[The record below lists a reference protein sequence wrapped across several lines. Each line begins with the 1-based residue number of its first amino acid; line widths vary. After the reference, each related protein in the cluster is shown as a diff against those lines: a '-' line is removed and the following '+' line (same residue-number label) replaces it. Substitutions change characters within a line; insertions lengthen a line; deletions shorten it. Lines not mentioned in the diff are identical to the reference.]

1 MKAILYIIL
10 TVIEVAVI
18 SSMNAQT
25 INTFAGGGSSLSDG
39 VPATS
44 ALSLPFRAIASDGNG
59 NIYFTDK
66 TVGTGYFKISKV
78 NTSGIITRIAGG
90 GTVAIEGS
98 SALSYSI
105 GTSHGL
111 AIDASGNIYFSEQ
124 SNHKI
129 KKISTT
135 GIVTTYVGT
144 GAMGFAGDGGAAT
157 SAKLNNPLGIAIDA
171 SDNLYIAD
179 ANNHRIRKV
188 TPSGIITTIAGNGV
202 GGYSGDGSSAILAKI
217 NMPES
222 VTIDALG
229 NVYLSD
235 ANYTVRKI
243 NTLGVIST
251 FAGNT
256 LVGFSGDGGLATS
269 AQISPKAIAIDS
281 YYNLY
286 IADFLYHVI
295 RKVNAMG
302 IISTIAGQ
310 DGLSGFSGDG
320 GNPLLALLNNPY
332 GLLVTPDCN
341 LYITDL
347 SNQRIRVINGSACYV
362 GIKEQNSSLGV
373 EINPNPSS
381 GLFNFKG
388 LTTATKVEVYDITGR
403 TVTSDIIN
411 TSDYKLDL
419 SKHDKGIYIYRI
431 VDKQNRV
438 QQGKLLVTD

>member
-1 MKAILYIIL
+1 MKYTLIFLPAFLINL
-10 TVIEVAVI
+10 VVK
-18 SSMNAQT
+18 AQI

-39 VPATS
+39 VAATS
-44 ALSLPFRAIASDGNG
+44 ALSLPFRGVASDSNG
-59 NIYFTDK
+59 NIYFTDR

-90 GTVAIEGS
+90 GTVTAEGAP
-98 SALSYSI
+98 ALAYSMV
-105 GTSHGL
+105 TSHGL
-111 AIDASGNIYFSEQ
+111 AIDATGNIYFSEQ
-124 SNHKI
+124 LSHKI

-188 TPSGIITTIAGNGV
+188 TPVGIITTIAGNGI
-202 GGYSGDGSSAILAKI
+202 GGYSGDGSSATSAKI
-217 NMPES
+217 NIPES
-222 VTIDALG
+222 VTIDAIG

-243 NTLGVIST
+243 NTSGVIST

-256 LVGFSGDGGLATS
+256 LIGFSGDGGPATS
-269 AQISPKAIAIDS
+269 AQITPKAIAIDS
-281 YYNLY
+281 YFNLY

-295 RKVNAMG
+295 RKVNSSG

-332 GLLVTPDCN
+332 GLFVTPDCN

-347 SNQRIRVINGSACYV
+347 SNQRIRVINGSSCYV
-362 GIKEQNSSLGV
+362 GLDELSNDAPSIKV
-373 EINPNPSS
+373 FPMPSTGQFTFE
-381 GLFNFKG
+381 GLLAEN
-388 LTTATKVEVYDITGR
+388 KVEVYDITGR
-403 TVTSDIIN
+403 KIKSAIITETNNVLDITDN
-411 TSDYKLDL
+411 
-419 SKHDKGIYIYRI
+419 DKGVYLYTITS
-431 VDKQNRV
+431 KENKV
-438 QQGKLLVTD
+438 QQGKLILE